1 MNSNSGTVI
10 VEQELRNCSGGTL
23 EEEQRWWNSHDDGE
37 IVVVESDSG
46 TGMVGR
52 EWWNSQSGTLMAEQ
66 SKRHRNGK
74 TEMVE

>member
-1 MNSNSGTVI
+1 M
-10 VEQELRNCSGGTL
+10 
-23 EEEQRWWNSHDDGE
+23 EQRWWNSHDDGD

-52 EWWNSQSGTLMAEQ
+52 QWWNSQSGTVMVEQ

-74 TEMVE
+74 TEMVEQGWWSSNGGTASAEQ